1 MMAKI
6 RRAIQQRWLTLSVRE
21 QHGLKVVGV
30 LLLVWLSWQ
39 VLIAPAQTKLRQA
52 ASQRQAVAQQL
63 SHMQA
68 LQAQAQALQQR
79 TPISRD
85 SALKALQGFALPS
98 GMQLNPQG
106 ERVLVTL
113 KAVPAN
119 AFSQWLAQARM
130 QAQALPSE
138 VHLTRTS
145 TNTAGLNPAGTT
157 APPTSAAWDGNLVLV
172 LPRGAQAGES

>member
-113 KAVPAN
+113 KAVPAHVI
-119 AFSQWLAQARM
+119 SQWLAQVRT
-130 QAQALPSE
+130 QAQVLPSE
-138 VHLTRTS
+138 VHLTRATINTAMSNPASNTS
-145 TNTAGLNPAGTT
+145 TA
-157 APPTSAAWDGNLVLV
+157 TSPVWDGSLVLV
-172 LPRGAQAGES
+172 LPRGAQAGGS